1 MCVCA
6 CVCVCVCVCMC
17 VCERERE
24 RKRGRNWERERESA
38 CVCVCVCV
46 CACLCACVCFCVRV
60 CVCVRALL
68 SILIPFTF
76 PLSPHSPHHR
86 AMFVAVT
93 LSILPC
99 SRTWPFKLSKT
110 YSPGPM
116 HLLGWQKILRLFPE
130 ISTEKK
136 YNPRCLQKDMAFYT
150 LRHLPDIISSSGSN
164 NLKNFWSRWLNL
176 IYLLKFFYE

>member
-1 MCVCA
+1 MRLFFEDVRLFWQVMWLLCGDMRLSGQDRAVQQRSDPDSNTWKKNRAIAYSCVCVRVFV
-6 CVCVCVCVCMC
+6 CVCVCVCVC
-17 VCERERE
+17 VRERERE
-24 RKRGRNWERERESA
+24 REGEIERERERVRV
-38 CVCVCVCV
+38 CVYVCVCVLV
-46 CACLCACVCFCVRV
+46 CVRV

-116 HLLGWQKILRLFPE
+116 HLLG
-130 ISTEKK
+130 
-136 YNPRCLQKDMAFYT
+136 
-150 LRHLPDIISSSGSN
+150 
-164 NLKNFWSRWLNL
+164 
-176 IYLLKFFYE
+176 